1 MEGAGVRKPQP
12 PVILHHEE
20 WRLKG
25 GPSSSQFEMFRM
37 QIGDFAHSGLCKVFL
52 QRWQCRLGLT

>member
-52 QRWQCRLGLT
+52 QRWQ